1 MFARTLAAVTLI
13 CLLGPIPPSRA
24 HDMFRF
30 VGTVMKMDV
39 AKKSL
44 RMKFI
49 ENKKEL
55 VVDITVTE
63 RTAIERDGK
72 KASRTD
78 LKPGLNVVVDA
89 LGDDY
94 ESLAAEKIKIVPA
107 PR

>member
-1 MFARTLAAVTLI
+1 MFGRTFAAVTLT
-13 CLLGPIPPSRA
+13 CLIGATTPTRA

-30 VGTVMKMDV
+30 VGTVVKMDV

-44 RMKFI
+44 RMKFV

-55 VVDITVTE
+55 VVDIAVTE
-63 RTAIERDGK
+63 RTPIERDGK
-72 KASRTD
+72 KASRSD

-94 ESLAAEKIKIVPA
+94 ESLVAEKIKIVPP